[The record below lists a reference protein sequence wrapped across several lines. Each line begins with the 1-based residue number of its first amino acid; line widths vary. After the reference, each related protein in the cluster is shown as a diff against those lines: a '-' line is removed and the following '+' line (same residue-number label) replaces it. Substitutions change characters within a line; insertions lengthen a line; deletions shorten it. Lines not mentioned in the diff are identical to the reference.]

1 VSALGVLS
9 GRKWSRSSIT
19 LVIAGA
25 LPLLAYLGI
34 TAMLYLLQDKFIF
47 PASRVVNRDPSY
59 FDWSFED
66 VWLEPSP
73 GERSHAW
80 WIPTENSRG
89 VCLFSHG
96 NGGNIAGRLESVG
109 ALRKLGL
116 SVLVYDY
123 GGYGK
128 SSGAPSEGR
137 IYDDI
142 RAAWRYLTETRGI
155 APQQIVLFGR
165 SLGGAPSAQLAT
177 EVSCAGLVL
186 ESTFTSLPAAAQ
198 EAMPWVPARWL
209 TRHHFDSLSKMPSIH
224 CPVLVIHAPEDRTVR
239 FHHGEALYAAAN
251 QPKRWLQIHGDHNAG
266 FLQSQDLI
274 HEAWSSFLQAYLP
287 AR

>member
-1 VSALGVLS
+1 MVS
-9 GRKWSRSSIT
+9 GRRWSRPRIS
-19 LVIAGA
+19 LLIAGA
-25 LPLLAYLGI
+25 VPVLAYLGS

-59 FDWSFED
+59 FDWSFDE

-80 WIPTENSRG
+80 WIPIENPRG

-128 SSGAPSEGR
+128 SSGAPSESR

-155 APQQIVLFGR
+155 PPQQIVLFGR

-177 EVSCAGLVL
+177 EVTCAGLVL
-186 ESTFTSLPAAAQ
+186 ESTFSSLPAAAQ
-198 EAMPWVPARWL
+198 EAMPWFPARWL
-209 TRHHFDSLSKMPSIH
+209 TRHHFDSLSKMPEIH

-239 FHHGEALYAAAN
+239 FHHGQALFAAAN
-251 QPKRWLQIHGDHNAG
+251 EPKRWLQIHGDHNAG

-274 HEAWSSFLQAYLP
+274 HSAWSSFLHDFLP